1 MQGWRQ
7 VRVEVDA
14 TAVDAIS
21 GALWGA
27 GVAGIEECPV
37 GSGARC
43 ALLAAVP
50 ADRLDAVVE
59 AVSEFDPVA
68 ADLDPEAGLDTWKR
82 HAHPVEAGPFVV
94 EPAWW
99 APAATSA
106 APGVGACGGVGTD
119 LRHLRIDP
127 GRSFGSGSHVTT
139 RLMLEAVGRF
149 TRPGSRVLDVGCGSG
164 VLSVAAAVSGA
175 SEVRAVDLDPHAVE
189 ATIANARR
197 NGVGARIDCDDA
209 SLEHVRGV
217 FDLVLANIGAS
228 VLVDL
233 AGPLAAR
240 VAPGGRLVLSGMLD
254 EQVDQVAAAHADA
267 FPDGA
272 ERRGRD
278 GWGLMVL
285 CRPAPSPS
293 LSGSPVGERG

>member
-1 MQGWRQ
+1 M
-7 VRVEVDA
+7 EVDA
-14 TAVDAIS
+14 TALDAVS
-21 GALWGA
+21 GTLWGA

-37 GSGARC
+37 GGGARC
-43 ALLAAVP
+43 VLLAAVP
-50 ADRLDAVVE
+50 LDRLE
-59 AVSEFDPVA
+59 AVLEATSELEPLV

-82 HAHPVEAGPFVV
+82 HARPIEAGPFVV

-99 APAATSA
+99 APEATSP
-106 APGVGACGGVGTD
+106 APGSEACDGSGTEH
-119 LRHLRIDP
+119 RHLRIDP

-164 VLSVAAAVSGA
+164 VLSVAAALSGA

-189 ATIANARR
+189 ATIENARR
-197 NGVGARIDCDDA
+197 NGVGARIDCDGA
-209 SLEHVRGV
+209 SLEQVRGV

-233 AGPLAAR
+233 SEPLAAR

-254 EQVDQVAAAHADA
+254 EQVDQVAAAVADA
-267 FPDGA
+267 FPHGV
-272 ERRGRD
+272 ERWGRD
-278 GWGLMVL
+278 GWGLLVL
-285 CRPAPSPS
+285 GRPAGSPAP
-293 LSGSPVGERG
+293 SGSPVREQESPDR